1 MDYCKQQ
8 GALDAGRV
16 PGQIAAVSQSD
27 YRSTRTACKMYS
39 EHHHFM
45 AAAVVE
51 FPSQFEFDM
60 TRNLLGDVVQGGIR
74 KQRAYALQFA
84 SRDGLKD
91 AVLDTLRNGVNVNA
105 KTNAGMTA
113 IMFASMGNHVDIIKM
128 LIEWGAD
135 PTVQSFDGCTALK
148 LAQIHQNRE
157 AVEFFQDYMLR
168 APCAIVC
175 TLRNFCLKLRRAERE
190 LHRAEH
196 WRDLFP
202 PRDAARRSLVPRAV
216 ALAIASNFKHQCSGD
231 LDFYNCRIN
240 GAFTNSSQ
248 PAALASPSASL
259 LVPTSAPQPP
269 PPQLFTGLYHPSPQ
283 PSLSTSQNFL
293 HHSCL
298 HHSAA
303 SVEGIRVLSLQI
315 EKMWPRAR
323 RVILRSGGFLAF
335 LCLAF
340 STDTDG
346 SAKRRLFGSCVNR
359 CTCYPLVVQLK

>member
-1 MDYCKQQ
+1 
-8 GALDAGRV
+8 
-16 PGQIAAVSQSD
+16 
-27 YRSTRTACKMYS
+27 
-39 EHHHFM
+39 M

-175 TLRNFCLKLRRAERE
+175 TLRNFCLKLRLAERE

-248 PAALASPSASL
+248 PAALASSPSASL

-283 PSLSTSQNFL
+283 HSLSTSQNFL

-346 SAKRRLFGSCVNR
+346 LAKRRLFGSCVNR
-359 CTCYPLVVQLK
+359 CTCHPLVVQLK

>member
-1 MDYCKQQ
+1 
-8 GALDAGRV
+8 
-16 PGQIAAVSQSD
+16 
-27 YRSTRTACKMYS
+27 
-39 EHHHFM
+39 M

-91 AVLDTLRNGVNVNA
+91 AVLDTLRNGVNANA

-190 LHRAEH
+190 LHRAEQ
-196 WRDLFP
+196 WRDIWLYFCHC
-202 PRDAARRSLVPRAV
+202 RGRCVCSVWSERGCTLWWQRCAVDCLDQREQCRR
-216 ALAIASNFKHQCSGD
+216 ALWGGSWGRCFRCCLCGCAG
-231 LDFYNCRIN
+231 R
-240 GAFTNSSQ
+240 Q
-248 PAALASPSASL
+248 PAACSELQRCEGFVRELA
-259 LVPTSAPQPP
+259 
-269 PPQLFTGLYHPSPQ
+269 
-283 PSLSTSQNFL
+283 
-293 HHSCL
+293 
-298 HHSAA
+298 
-303 SVEGIRVLSLQI
+303 
-315 EKMWPRAR
+315 
-323 RVILRSGGFLAF
+323 
-335 LCLAF
+335 
-340 STDTDG
+340 
-346 SAKRRLFGSCVNR
+346 GSCCVWS
-359 CTCYPLVVQLK
+359 LIG